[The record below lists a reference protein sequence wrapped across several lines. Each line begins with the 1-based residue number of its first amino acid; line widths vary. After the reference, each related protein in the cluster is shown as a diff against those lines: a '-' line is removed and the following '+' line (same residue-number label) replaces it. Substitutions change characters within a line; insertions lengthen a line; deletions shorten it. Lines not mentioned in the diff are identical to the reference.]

1 MEMEERIP
9 DGRAGI
15 DAQADELQPVKLS
28 LPRDRT
34 NVPVEV
40 YPLYNRLS
48 YVFPPNDNS
57 DVVAMS
63 EMIRVVTVGDP
74 SDTVTRIRA
83 VVSGAAYIHLC
94 PNSVEYF
101 SVPVGTHIGIVVG
114 PNTNVFIS
122 ML

>member
-1 MEMEERIP
+1 MKIEERIP
-9 DGRAGI
+9 DERAGI
-15 DAQADELQPVKLS
+15 DAQADEMQPVKLS

-40 YPLYNRLS
+40 YPLHNRMS

-57 DVVAMS
+57 DVVATS
-63 EMIRVVTVGDP
+63 ELIRVVTIGDP

-101 SVPVGTHIGIVVG
+101 SVTPGTHIGITVG
-114 PNTNVFIS
+114 PNTNVYLS